1 MSAPERAIATAA
13 ADPWGIADGYEDAV
27 GVWRPLA
34 ARTRAALEAA
44 MGVEPG
50 AAAPAPPPVIV
61 LRAGERHA
69 LDAPSRLTLEDGAV
83 LDLEGAVPADVPL
96 GYHELRALGGGPP
109 VRVIVSPGRCRL
121 PPGRAWGWAAQLY
134 AARSR
139 ASWGIGDLADLRR
152 LGEWSA
158 ALGARMLLVNPL
170 AAALPLPTQQPSP
183 YFPST
188 RRYLNPLYLRVEDVP
203 GAGALGDGL
212 ADLAAAGRALNAER
226 VIDRARVFDLKMDA
240 LARLWRRFDR
250 GDDFERFRREQGAGL
265 QEFAT
270 FCALAERFGGGW
282 SRWSAEYRDPAG
294 AAVRRFAE
302 DERDRVS
309 FHQWLQWLLDRQLAA
324 AAAPIAI
331 MQDLPIGVDPDGAD
345 AWAWQDAL
353 ATGAAVGAPPD
364 RYVKHG
370 QDWGLPPLVP
380 HRLRARGYE
389 PFVQTIRAAL
399 RHAGGLRIDHV
410 MGLFRLF
417 WIPSGLTP
425 AEGGY
430 VRYPADDLLAI
441 VALESH
447 RAGAYVVGE
456 DLGTVEAGV
465 RERLAEHRILSY
477 RVLWFETDPPAR
489 FPALAMAAVTTH
501 DLPTISGLW
510 TGTDVD
516 EQKRLG
522 LEPNE
527 PALAQIRARLA
538 AMTGVGD
545 TGAVSDV
552 IEGAHRR
559 LAEAPSRLVTATLD
573 DALAVPE
580 RPNIPGTTDDRPN
593 WSIALPVP
601 LDDLEHTPL
610 ALRIASALNARDS
623 TAPAGTPGSD

>member
-1 MSAPERAIATAA
+1 MSASDSTTPA
-13 ADPWGIADGYEDAV
+13 ADPWGIADGYEDSL

-34 ARTRAALEAA
+34 ARTRAALAAA

-50 AAAPAPPPVIV
+50 AAPPDPPPVIV
-61 LRAGERHA
+61 LRAGERRG
-69 LDAPSRLTLEDGAV
+69 LDVPSRLTLEDGAV
-83 LDLEGAVPADVPL
+83 LDLERALPVDVPL
-96 GYHELRALGGGPP
+96 GYHELRPLGGGPP

-121 PPGRAWGWAAQLY
+121 PPERAWGWAAQLY

-158 ALGARMLLVNPL
+158 GLGARVLLVNPL
-170 AAALPLPTQQPSP
+170 AAPLPLSTQQSSP

-188 RRYLNPLYLRVEDVP
+188 RRYLNPLYLRIEDVP
-203 GAGALGDGL
+203 GADALGDRL

-226 VIDRARVFDLKMDA
+226 VIDRARVFGLKIDA

-250 GDDFERFRREQGAGL
+250 GDDFERFRREHGASL
-265 QEFAT
+265 REFAT

-282 SRWSAEYRDPAG
+282 RGWPTEFHDPIG

-324 AAAPIAI
+324 AAARIAI

-353 ATGAAVGAPPD
+353 ATGATVGAPPD
-364 RYVKHG
+364 RYVKRG

-425 AEGGY
+425 AEGGF

-465 RERLAEHRILSY
+465 RERLAEHRVLSY
-477 RVLWFETDPPAR
+477 RVMWFETDAAAR
-489 FPALAMAAVTTH
+489 YPVLAMAAITTH
-501 DLPTISGLW
+501 DLPTIGGLW

-538 AMTGVGD
+538 ETTGVGERS
-545 TGAVSDV
+545 AVSDV
-552 IEGAHRR
+552 IAGAHRQ
-559 LAEAPSRLVTATLD
+559 LAEAPSLLITATLE
-573 DALAVPE
+573 DALAVAE
-580 RPNIPGTTDDRPN
+580 RPNMPGTVDDRPN
-593 WSIALPVP
+593 WSIPLPVP
-601 LDDLEHTPL
+601 LEDLERDPL
-610 ALRIASALNARDS
+610 ALRIAAALDARGH
-623 TAPAGTPGSD
+623 AAGATGGA

>member
-1 MSAPERAIATAA
+1 MSAREPATNTAA
-13 ADPWGIADGYEDAV
+13 TDPWSIADGYEDAL

-34 ARTRAALEAA
+34 PRTRAALQAA

-50 AAAPAPPPVIV
+50 TAPPGPPPVIV
-61 LRAGERHA
+61 LRAGERRV
-69 LDAPSRLTLEDGAV
+69 LDAPARLTLEDGAV
-83 LDLEGAVPADVPL
+83 LDVERALPADLPL
-96 GYHELRALGGGPP
+96 GYHELRALRDGPP
-109 VRVIVSPGRCRL
+109 VRVIVSPGRCPL
-121 PPGRAWGWAAQLY
+121 PPARAWGWAAQLY

-158 ALGARMLLVNPL
+158 GLGARMLLLNPL
-170 AAALPLPTQQPSP
+170 AAALPLPAQQPSP

-188 RRYLNPLYLRVEDVP
+188 RRYLNPLYLRIEDVP
-203 GAGALGDGL
+203 GAAALGGGL
-212 ADLAAAGRALNAER
+212 EDLAAAGRALNAER
-226 VIDRARVFDLKMDA
+226 VIDRTRVFTLKMEA
-240 LARLWRRFDR
+240 LARLWPRVEP
-250 GDDFERFRREQGAGL
+250 GDDFERFRREHGAGL
-265 QEFAT
+265 REFAT
-270 FCALAERFGGGW
+270 FCALAERFEGGW
-282 SRWSAEYRDPAG
+282 RRWPAEYRDPAS
-294 AAVRRFAE
+294 AAVRRFAG
-302 DERDRVS
+302 DEPDRVR
-309 FHQWLQWLLDRQLAA
+309 FHEWLQWLLDRQLAA
-324 AAAPIAI
+324 ASAPIAI
-331 MQDLPIGVDPDGAD
+331 MQDLPIGVDPEGAD

-353 ATGAAVGAPPD
+353 AIGATVGAPPD
-364 RYVKHG
+364 RYVKRG

-465 RERLAEHRILSY
+465 RERLAAHRILSY
-477 RVLWFETDPPAR
+477 RVMWFETEPPAR
-489 FPALAMAAVTTH
+489 FPALAMAAITTH

-510 TGTDVD
+510 TGTDID

-538 AMTGVGD
+538 EMTGAAE

-552 IEGAHRR
+552 IDGAHRQ
-559 LAEAPSRLVTATLD
+559 LAQAPSLLVTATLE
-573 DALAVPE
+573 DALSVAE
-580 RPNIPGTTDDRPN
+580 RPNVPGTIDDDRPN

-601 LDDLEHTPL
+601 LEELERDPL
-610 ALRIASALNARDS
+610 ALRIAAALNERD
-623 TAPAGTPGSD
+623 PAAGAA